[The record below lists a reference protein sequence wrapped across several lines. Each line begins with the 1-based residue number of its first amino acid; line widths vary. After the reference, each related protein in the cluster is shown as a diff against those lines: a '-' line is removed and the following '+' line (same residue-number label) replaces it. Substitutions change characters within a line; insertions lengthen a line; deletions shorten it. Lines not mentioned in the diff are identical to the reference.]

1 MTLGASPN
9 SFLYAASGGGWT
21 GMLALL
27 KQGLREEY
35 LAIVIIRPDRPYL
48 TIVDL
53 LGLIYSATG
62 ISRALK

>member
-27 KQGLREEY
+27 KLVE
-35 LAIVIIRPDRPYL
+35 
-48 TIVDL
+48 
-53 LGLIYSATG
+53 SAEHAMG
-62 ISRALK
+62 ITTHGKAFAKNILPS